1 MRHTPIIGLLTVSFL
16 APLAP
21 LAPLAAQ
28 EHAPHGTERL
38 GRVVF
43 PVSCNA
49 EAQRRF
55 ERAMALLHSFWW
67 EEGERAFQ
75 GVAGADSTCAMA
87 YWGLAL
93 VRWRNPIAGGPG
105 AADLLAGQDAARRA
119 ATLGGHTSRERDFI
133 EAVGALYGDTGTVP
147 NIARLRRYTGAME
160 RVYSRNAADPEAGI
174 FFAIALT
181 ASAPAGDTT
190 FAQQRRAAA
199 ILNPL
204 FREHPDHPGLAHYL
218 IHAND
223 TPQLAELG
231 LEAARRYTEIAP
243 TAPHAQ
249 HMPSHIFVRLG
260 LWDETV
266 RSNRASYRAV
276 AAAGGGG
283 GAGRALSADQLHA
296 MDYMVYAYLQTGQ
309 DTAAAAVVAEA
320 QADTAGSPA
329 QALVAA
335 YNRNAMMARWA
346 LERGR
351 WAEAAR
357 LPVRPSPGT
366 PAAEMVIRFAR
377 GVGAVRAGDTALAR
391 AEIAALAAIEAELV
405 RRGDPYW
412 PRVTRIKQQAIAAWL
427 AFAAGDTAGALQ
439 AARLAADSEDVVG
452 KHAVTPGEVVPAR
465 ELEADLQLALG
476 HAALARWA
484 YEHVLALEP
493 HRARSVFGAARA
505 AHLAGDRATAL
516 ARYQEYLL
524 LMGPADGDRAE
535 IVAAR
540 AYVGPGSR

>member
-1 MRHTPIIGLLTVSFL
+1 MRRSTMIGLFAVSFL
-16 APLAP
+16 AP
-21 LAPLAAQ
+21 PLAAQ
-28 EHAPHGTERL
+28 GHAHGGTERL

-67 EEGERAFQ
+67 EAGERAFQ
-75 GVAGADSTCAMA
+75 EVAEADSTCAMA

-105 AADLLAGQDAARRA
+105 AADLAAGQDAARRA
-119 ATLGGHTSRERDFI
+119 ATLGGRTARERDFI

-147 NIARLRRYTGAME
+147 NSARLRGYTGAME
-160 RVYSRNAADPEAGI
+160 RVYTRNPADPEAGI
-174 FFAIALT
+174 FYAIALT

-223 TPQLAELG
+223 TPQLADLG
-231 LEAARRYTEIAP
+231 LEAARRYAEIAP

-276 AAAGGGG
+276 AAAGGG
-283 GAGRALSADQLHA
+283 AGRALTADQLHA
-296 MDYMVYAYLQTGQ
+296 MDYMVYGYLQRGQ
-309 DTAAAAVVAEA
+309 DTAAATVVAEA
-320 QADTAGSPA
+320 QADTAVSPA
-329 QALVAA
+329 QAFVAA
-335 YNRNAMMARWA
+335 YNRNAMVARLA

-357 LPVRPSPGT
+357 LVVRPSPGT
-366 PAAEMVIRFAR
+366 PAAEMVTRFAR
-377 GVGAVRAGDTALAR
+377 GIGAVRSGDTAQAR
-391 AEIAALAAIEAELV
+391 AEIEGLAAIEAELE

-412 PRVTRIKQQAIAAWL
+412 PRVTRVKQRAIAAWL
-427 AFAAGDTAGALQ
+427 ALAAGDTAGALQ
-439 AARLAADSEDVVG
+439 VARLAADSEDIVG
-452 KHAVTPGEVVPAR
+452 KHAVTPGEVMPAR
-465 ELEADLQLALG
+465 ELEADLLQALG
-476 HAALARWA
+476 RFAEARRA

-505 AHLAGDRATAL
+505 AGIAGDPGAAR
-516 ARYQEYLL
+516 ARYLEFLA
-524 LMGPADGDRAE
+524 LMEPAEGDRAE
-535 IVAAR
+535 IAVAR
-540 AYVGPGSR
+540 AYVASGSR

>member
-1 MRHTPIIGLLTVSFL
+1 MRRSSIFGLVA
-16 APLAP
+16 APLI
-21 LAPLAAQ
+21 LCAASAGAQ
-28 EHAPHGTERL
+28 QHAHHGTERL

-43 PVSCNA
+43 PISCSA
-49 EAQRRF
+49 AAQQGF

-75 GVAGADSTCAMA
+75 AVATADSTCAMT

-93 VRWRNPIAGGPG
+93 VRWRNPVAGGPG
-105 AADLLAGQDAARRA
+105 LADLRAGQEAARRA
-119 ATLGGHTSRERDFI
+119 AALGGRTARERDFI
-133 EAVGALYGDTGTVP
+133 AAVGALYGDTGTVP
-147 NIARLRRYTGAME
+147 NSARLRRYTSAME
-160 RVYSRNAADPEAGI
+160 QVYTRNPADPEAGI

-231 LEAARRYTEIAP
+231 LEAARRYAEIAP

-266 RSNRASYRAV
+266 RANQASYRAV
-276 AAAGGGG
+276 ATAGGRGV
-283 GAGRALSADQLHA
+283 RALTADQLHA
-296 MDYMVYAYLQTGQ
+296 MDYMVYAYLQRGQ

-320 QADTAGSPA
+320 QGDTAASPA

-335 YNRNAMMARWA
+335 YNRNAMVARMA

-357 LPVRPSPGT
+357 LSVRPSPGT
-366 PAAEMVIRFAR
+366 PAAEMVTRFAR
-377 GVGAVRAGDTALAR
+377 GVGAVRAGDTVQAR
-391 AEIAALAAIEAELV
+391 GEVAALTAIEAELE

-412 PRVTRIKQQAIAAWL
+412 PRVTRVKRQAISAWL
-427 AFAAGDTAGALQ
+427 ALAAGDTAGALQ
-439 AARLAADSEDVVG
+439 MARVAADSEDVVG

-476 HAALARWA
+476 HAALARRGYA
-484 YEHVLALEP
+484 HVLALEP

-505 AHLAGDRATAL
+505 AAVTGDRAAAL
-516 ARYQEYLL
+516 ARYREFLE
-524 LMGPADGDRAE
+524 LMALADGDRVE
-535 IVAAR
+535 IEVAR
-540 AYVGPGSR
+540 AFVRTASR

>member
-1 MRHTPIIGLLTVSFL
+1 MRRSSILSLVA
-16 APLAP
+16 APVVLCAAP
-21 LAPLAAQ
+21 AAAQ
-28 EHAPHGTERL
+28 EHAHDGAERL

-49 EAQRRF
+49 EARQGF
-55 ERAMALLHSFWW
+55 ERAMTLLHSFWW

-75 GVAGADSTCAMA
+75 AVAAADSTCAMA

-105 AADLLAGQDAARRA
+105 PADLQAGQDAARRA
-119 ATLGGHTSRERDFI
+119 ATLGGRTARERDFI

-160 RVYSRNAADPEAGI
+160 RVYTRNAAEPEAGI
-174 FFAIALT
+174 FYAIALT

-204 FREHPDHPGLAHYL
+204 FRAHPEHPGLAHYL

-223 TPQLAELG
+223 SPQLAELG
-231 LEAARRYTEIAP
+231 LEAARRYAEIAP

-276 AAAGGGG
+276 AAAAGRG
-283 GAGRALSADQLHA
+283 GRALTADQIHA

-309 DTAAAAVVAEA
+309 DTAAAAVVTEA
-320 QADTAGSPA
+320 QADTTASPA
-329 QALVAA
+329 QAFVAA
-335 YNRNAMMARWA
+335 YNRNAMVARWV
-346 LERGR
+346 LERGY

-366 PAAEMVIRFAR
+366 PAAEMVARFAR
-377 GVGAVRAGDTALAR
+377 GIGAVRAGDTAQAR
-391 AEIAALAAIEAELV
+391 AEIAALAAIEAELE

-412 PRVTRIKQQAIAAWL
+412 PRVTRVKQQAITAWFAL
-427 AFAAGDTAGALQ
+427 AAGDTAGALMG
-439 AARLAADSEDVVG
+439 ARLAADSEDVVG

-465 ELEADLQLALG
+465 ELEADLLLWLG
-476 HAALARWA
+476 RAAEARRA

-505 AHLAGDRATAL
+505 AELAGDRAA
-516 ARYQEYLL
+516 AAAGYREYLT
-524 LMGPADGDRAE
+524 MMEKADGGRAE
-535 IVAAR
+535 LAAAR
-540 AYVGPGSR
+540 AFLGQGSR

>member
-1 MRHTPIIGLLTVSFL
+1 MRPSSILGLVAALVVPCV
-16 APLAP
+16 APVP
-21 LAPLAAQ
+21 MVAQ
-28 EHAPHGTERL
+28 DHAHPSAERL
-38 GRVVF
+38 GHVVF

-49 EAQRRF
+49 EARQGF

-75 GVAGADSTCAMA
+75 AVAAADSTCAMA

-105 AADLLAGQDAARRA
+105 AADLQAGQDAARRA
-119 ATLGGHTSRERDFI
+119 AVLGGRTARERDFI
-133 EAVGALYGDTGTVP
+133 EAVGALYGDAGTVP
-147 NIARLRRYTGAME
+147 NIARLRRYTAAME
-160 RVYSRNAADPEAGI
+160 RVHTRNARDPEAGI

-181 ASAPAGDTT
+181 ASAPAGDST

-204 FREHPDHPGLAHYL
+204 FRKHPDHPGLAHYL

-231 LEAARRYTEIAP
+231 LEAARRYAAIAP

-276 AAAGGGG
+276 AAAGGEAKRG
-283 GAGRALSADQLHA
+283 LTADQLHA
-296 MDYMVYAYLQTGQ
+296 MDYMVYAYLQRGQ
-309 DTAAAAVVAEA
+309 DSVAAAVVAEA
-320 QADTAGSPA
+320 QADTGGSPA
-329 QALVAA
+329 QAMVAA
-335 YNRNAMMARWA
+335 YNRNAMVARLA

-351 WAEAAR
+351 WEEAAR
-357 LPVRPSPGT
+357 LSFRPSPGT
-366 PAAEMVIRFAR
+366 PAAEMVTRFAR

-412 PRVTRIKQQAIAAWL
+412 PRVTRVKQHALAAWL
-427 AFAAGDTAGALQ
+427 AVAAGDTAGALQ
-439 AARLAADSEDVVG
+439 VARLAADSEDVVG

-465 ELEADLQLALG
+465 ELEADLLLSLG
-476 HAALARWA
+476 RPTEARRA
-484 YEHVLALEP
+484 YAHVLALEP
-493 HRARSVFGAARA
+493 HRGRSVFGAARA
-505 AHLAGDRATAL
+505 AELAGDRAA
-516 ARYQEYLL
+516 AAVGYREYLK
-524 LMGPADGDRAE
+524 MMETADGDRAE
-535 IVAAR
+535 LAVAR
-540 AYVGPGSR
+540 AFVGQGSH

>member
-1 MRHTPIIGLLTVSFL
+1 MRRFSIIALLAGAGVVS
-16 APLAP
+16 
-21 LAPLAAQ
+21 LAAQ
-28 EHAPHGTERL
+28 EHAHDGTERL

-43 PVSCNA
+43 PVSCKV

-67 EEGERAFQ
+67 EAGERAFQ
-75 GVAGADSTCAMA
+75 GVVEADSTCAMA

-93 VRWRNPIAGGPG
+93 VRWRNPMAGGPG

-119 ATLGGHTSRERDFI
+119 ATLGGRTSRERDFI
-133 EAVGALYGDTGTVP
+133 AAVGALYGDTGTVP
-147 NIARLRRYTGAME
+147 NSARLRRYSSAME
-160 RVYSRNAADPEAGI
+160 RVYARNGADPEAGI
-174 FFAIALT
+174 FFALALT

-204 FREHPDHPGLAHYL
+204 FRQHPDHPGLAHYL

-223 TPQLAELG
+223 SPQLAELG
-231 LEAARRYTEIAP
+231 LEAARRYAAIAP
-243 TAPHAQ
+243 AAPHAQ

-260 LWDETV
+260 LWDETI

-276 AAAGGGG
+276 AAAAGGGG
-283 GAGRALSADQLHA
+283 RALTADQLHA

-320 QADTAGSPA
+320 QADTAASPE

-335 YNRNAMMARWA
+335 YNRNAMVARLA

-357 LPVRPSPGT
+357 LSVRPSPGT
-366 PAAEMVIRFAR
+366 PAAEMVTRFAR
-377 GVGAVRAGDTALAR
+377 GIGAVRVGDTALAR
-391 AEIAALAAIEAELV
+391 AETLALAAIAAELE

-412 PRVTRIKQQAIAAWL
+412 PRVTRVKQQAIAAWL
-427 AFAAGDTAGALQ
+427 TLAAGDTAGALRV
-439 AARLAADSEDVVG
+439 ARSAADSEDVVG
-452 KHAVTPGEVVPAR
+452 KHPITPGEVVPAR
-465 ELEADLQLALG
+465 ELEADLLLG
-476 HAALARWA
+476 LGRAAEAQRA

-493 HRARSVFGAARA
+493 HRARSVFGVARSA
-505 AHLAGDRATAL
+505 ELAGDHGAAAEGYR
-516 ARYQEYLL
+516 EYLR
-524 LMGPADGDRAE
+524 LMDGADGGRAE
-535 IVAAR
+535 QAVAR
-540 AYVGPGSR
+540 AFVGGGSR

>member
-1 MRHTPIIGLLTVSFL
+1 
-16 APLAP
+16 
-21 LAPLAAQ
+21 
-28 EHAPHGTERL
+28 
-38 GRVVF
+38 
-43 PVSCNA
+43 
-49 EAQRRF
+49 
-55 ERAMALLHSFWW
+55 MALLHSFWW

-75 GVAGADSTCAMA
+75 AVAAADSTCAMA
-87 YWGLAL
+87 HWGLAL

-105 AADLLAGQDAARRA
+105 AADLRAGQEAARRA
-119 ATLGGHTSRERDFI
+119 AALGGRTSRERDFI
-133 EAVGALYGDTGTVP
+133 EAVGALYGDTATVP
-147 NIARLRRYTGAME
+147 NSARLRRYTGAME
-160 RVYSRNAADPEAGI
+160 RVYTRNPTDPEAGI

-204 FREHPDHPGLAHYL
+204 FRAHPDHPGLAHYL

-231 LEAARRYTEIAP
+231 LEAARRYAEIAP

-276 AAAGGGG
+276 AAAAG
-283 GAGRALSADQLHA
+283 GARALTADQLHA
-296 MDYMVYAYLQTGQ
+296 MDYMAYAYLQTGQ

-320 QADTAGSPA
+320 QADTAAAPA

-335 YNRNAMMARWA
+335 YNRNAMVARLA

-357 LPVRPSPGT
+357 LSVRPSPGT
-366 PAAEMVIRFAR
+366 PAAEMVTRFAR
-377 GVGAVRAGDTALAR
+377 GVGAVRAGDTAQAR

-412 PRVTRIKQQAIAAWL
+412 PRVTRVKQQALAAWL
-427 AFAAGDTAGALQ
+427 ALAAGDTAGAT
-439 AARLAADSEDVVG
+439 AGARSAADSEDVVG

-465 ELEADLQLALG
+465 ELEADLLLALG
-476 HAALARWA
+476 RAAEARRA

-493 HRARSVFGAARA
+493 HRARSVYGAARA
-505 AHLAGDRATAL
+505 AELAGDRAAALAGYREYVRLMAQADSDRAELAL
-516 ARYQEYLL
+516 ARAFV
-524 LMGPADGDRAE
+524 GRAS
-535 IVAAR
+535 
-540 AYVGPGSR
+540 P

>member
-1 MRHTPIIGLLTVSFL
+1 MRPSSIFGLVI
-16 APLAP
+16 APVVLCVAP
-21 LAPLAAQ
+21 APAQ
-28 EHAPHGTERL
+28 EHAHHGTEQL

-49 EAQRRF
+49 EARQGF
-55 ERAMALLHSFWW
+55 ERAMTLLHSFWW

-75 GVAGADSTCAMA
+75 AVAVADSTCAMA

-105 AADLLAGQDAARRA
+105 AADLQAGQEAARRA
-119 ATLGGHTSRERDFI
+119 AALGGRTARERDFI
-133 EAVGALYGDTGTVP
+133 EATSALYGDTGTVP
-147 NIARLRRYTGAME
+147 NSARLRRYTAAME
-160 RVYSRNAADPEAGI
+160 RVYARNARDPEAGI

-190 FAQQRRAAA
+190 FVQQRRAAA

-204 FREHPDHPGLAHYL
+204 FRKHPDHPGLAHYL

-231 LEAARRYTEIAP
+231 LEAARRYAEIAP

-266 RSNRASYRAV
+266 RSNRAAYRAV
-276 AAAGGGG
+276 AAASGG
-283 GAGRALSADQLHA
+283 RRELTADQLHP
-296 MDYMVYAYLQTGQ
+296 MDYMVYAYLQRGQ

-335 YNRNAMMARWA
+335 YNRNAMVARLA

-357 LPVRPSPGT
+357 LSVRPSPGT
-366 PAAEMVIRFAR
+366 PAAEMVTRFAR

-391 AEIAALAAIEAELV
+391 AEISALAAIEAELV

-412 PRVTRIKQQAIAAWL
+412 PRVTRVKQRALAAWL
-427 AFAAGDTAGALQ
+427 ALAAGDTAGAVMG
-439 AARLAADSEDVVG
+439 ARLAADSEDVVG

-465 ELEADLQLALG
+465 ELEADLLLALG
-476 HAALARWA
+476 RPAEARRA

-493 HRARSVFGAARA
+493 HRGRSVFGAARA
-505 AHLAGDRATAL
+505 AELAGDRAA
-516 ARYQEYLL
+516 AAVGYREYLK
-524 LMGPADGDRAE
+524 LMEKADGDRAE
-535 IVAAR
+535 LAVAR
-540 AYVGPGSR
+540 TFVGQGSR

>member
-1 MRHTPIIGLLTVSFL
+1 MRRSSILGLVV
-16 APLAP
+16 APLA
-21 LAPLAAQ
+21 LCAAPAPAAAQ
-28 EHAPHGTERL
+28 EHAHGTERL

-49 EAQRRF
+49 AARQGF

-75 GVAGADSTCAMA
+75 TVATADSTCAMA

-105 AADLLAGQDAARRA
+105 AADLRAGQEAARRA
-119 ATLGGHTSRERDFI
+119 AALGGPTPRERDFI
-133 EAVGALYGDTGTVP
+133 EAVGELYGDTATVP

-160 RVYSRNAADPEAGI
+160 RVYTRNPTDPEAGI

-204 FREHPDHPGLAHYL
+204 FRQHPDHPGLAHYL
-218 IHAND
+218 IHSND

-231 LEAARRYTEIAP
+231 LEAARRYAEIAP

-276 AAAGGGG
+276 AAAAGGG
-283 GAGRALSADQLHA
+283 RSLTADQLHA
-296 MDYMVYAYLQTGQ
+296 MDYMVYAYLQRGQ

-320 QADTAGSPA
+320 QADTAAAPA

-335 YNRNAMMARWA
+335 YNRNAMVARLA

-357 LPVRPSPGT
+357 LTVRPSPGT
-366 PAAEMVIRFAR
+366 PAAEMVTRFAR
-377 GVGAVRAGDTALAR
+377 GVGAVRAGDTAQAR

-412 PRVTRIKQQAIAAWL
+412 PRVTRVKQQALTAWL
-427 AFAAGDTAGALQ
+427 ALAAGDTAGAT
-439 AARLAADSEDVVG
+439 AGARIAADSEDVVG

-465 ELEADLQLALG
+465 ELEADLLLALG
-476 HAALARWA
+476 RPAEARRA
-484 YEHVLALEP
+484 YEHVLTLEP

-505 AHLAGDRATAL
+505 AELAGDRTAAL
-516 ARYQEYLL
+516 AAYRDFLKLVEQ
-524 LMGPADGDRAE
+524 ADGERPE
-535 IVAAR
+535 FTAAR
-540 AYVGPGSR
+540 AFVAQASR

>member
-1 MRHTPIIGLLTVSFL
+1 MRRSSILSLVTAPVVLCAAPAL
-16 APLAP
+16 AG
-21 LAPLAAQ
+21 AQ
-28 EHAPHGTERL
+28 EHAHHGTERL

-49 EAQRRF
+49 EARQGF

-75 GVAGADSTCAMA
+75 AVAAADSTCAMA

-105 AADLLAGQDAARRA
+105 AADLRAGQEATRRA
-119 ATLGGHTSRERDFI
+119 AALGGRTPRERDFI
-133 EAVGALYGDTGTVP
+133 EAVGALYGDTGAVP
-147 NIARLRRYTGAME
+147 NIVRLRRYTSAME
-160 RVYSRNAADPEAGI
+160 QVYTRNPADPEAGI
-174 FFAIALT
+174 LFAIALA

-231 LEAARRYTEIAP
+231 LEAARRYAEIAP

-266 RSNRASYRAV
+266 RANRASYRAV
-276 AAAGGGG
+276 AAAGGRGE
-283 GAGRALSADQLHA
+283 RALTADQIHA

-309 DTAAAAVVAEA
+309 DTAAAAVVTEV
-320 QADTAGSPA
+320 QADTTASPA
-329 QALVAA
+329 QAFVAA
-335 YNRNAMMARWA
+335 YNRNAMVARLA

-351 WAEAAR
+351 WEEASR
-357 LPVRPSPGT
+357 LFVRPSPAT
-366 PAAEMVIRFAR
+366 PAAEMVTRFAR

-391 AEIAALAAIEAELV
+391 AEMAALALLEAELV

-412 PRVTRIKQQAIAAWL
+412 PRVTRVKQWALTAWL
-427 AFAAGDTAGALQ
+427 ALAAGDTAGAVVG
-439 AARLAADSEDVVG
+439 ARIAADSEDVVG

-465 ELEADLQLALG
+465 ELEADLLLG
-476 HAALARWA
+476 LGRAAEARRA
-484 YEHVLALEP
+484 YEHVLALER

-505 AHLAGDRATAL
+505 AELAGDRAAAVAGYREYVRLMAQADSDRAELAL
-516 ARYQEYLL
+516 ARAFV
-524 LMGPADGDRAE
+524 GRAS
-535 IVAAR
+535 
-540 AYVGPGSR
+540 P

>member
-1 MRHTPIIGLLTVSFL
+1 MRRSTIVCLLTVSFL
-16 APLAP
+16 VP
-21 LAPLAAQ
+21 PLAAQ
-28 EHAPHGTERL
+28 EHAHGGTERL

-55 ERAMALLHSFWW
+55 ERAVALLHSFWW
-67 EEGERAFQ
+67 EESEQAFQ
-75 GVAGADSTCAMA
+75 GVAEADSTCAMA

-93 VRWRNPIAGGPG
+93 VRWRNPVAGGPG
-105 AADLLAGQDAARRA
+105 AADLRAGQDAARRA
-119 ATLGGHTSRERDFI
+119 ATLGGRTARERDFI
-133 EAVGALYGDTGTVP
+133 EAAGTLYGDTGTVP
-147 NIARLRRYTGAME
+147 NSARLRHYAGAME
-160 RVYSRNAADPEAGI
+160 RVYARNAADPEAGI
-174 FFAIALT
+174 FYAIALT

-223 TPQLAELG
+223 TPQLAALG
-231 LEAARRYTEIAP
+231 LEAARRYAEIAP

-260 LWDETV
+260 LWDEAV

-276 AAAGGGG
+276 VAAGD
-283 GAGRALSADQLHA
+283 GAGRALTADQLHA

-320 QADTAGSPA
+320 QADTVASPA

-335 YNRNAMMARWA
+335 YNRNAMVARLA

-351 WAEAAR
+351 WEEAAR
-357 LPVRPSPGT
+357 LSVRPSPGT
-366 PAAEMVIRFAR
+366 PAAEMVTRFAR
-377 GVGAVRAGDTALAR
+377 GIGAVRVGDTALAR
-391 AEIAALAAIEAELV
+391 AELAALAAIEVELG

-427 AFAAGDTAGALQ
+427 TIAAGDTAGALQ
-439 AARLAADSEDVVG
+439 VARLAADSEDVVG

-465 ELEADLQLALG
+465 ELEADLLLALG
-476 HAALARWA
+476 RFAEARRA
-484 YEHVLALEP
+484 YEHVLTLER
-493 HRARSVFGAARA
+493 HRARSVFGSARA
-505 AHLAGDRATAL
+505 ADLAGDRVAAV
-516 ARYQEYLL
+516 AHYREYLE
-524 LMGPADGDRAE
+524 LMAPADGNRSE
-535 IVAAR
+535 IAVAR
-540 AYVGPGSR
+540 AFVGSGSR

>member
-1 MRHTPIIGLLTVSFL
+1 MRRSTIVCLLTVSFL
-16 APLAP
+16 AP
-21 LAPLAAQ
+21 PLAAQ
-28 EHAPHGTERL
+28 EHAHGGTERL

-55 ERAMALLHSFWW
+55 ERAVALLHSFWW
-67 EEGERAFQ
+67 EESEQAFQ
-75 GVAGADSTCAMA
+75 GVAEADSTCAMA

-93 VRWRNPIAGGPG
+93 VRWRNPVAGGPG
-105 AADLLAGQDAARRA
+105 AADLRAGQDAARRA
-119 ATLGGHTSRERDFI
+119 ATLGGRTARERDFI
-133 EAVGALYGDTGTVP
+133 EAAGTLYGDTGTVP
-147 NIARLRRYTGAME
+147 NSARLRHYAGAME
-160 RVYSRNAADPEAGI
+160 RVYARNAADPEAGI
-174 FFAIALT
+174 FYAIALT

-223 TPQLAELG
+223 TPQLAALG
-231 LEAARRYTEIAP
+231 LEAARRYAEIAP

-260 LWDETV
+260 LWDEAV

-276 AAAGGGG
+276 VAAGD
-283 GAGRALSADQLHA
+283 GAGRALTADQLHA

-320 QADTAGSPA
+320 QADTAASPA
-329 QALVAA
+329 QAFVAA
-335 YNRNAMMARWA
+335 YNRNAMVARLA

-357 LPVRPSPGT
+357 LIVWPSPGT
-366 PAAEMVIRFAR
+366 PAAEIVTRFAR
-377 GVGAVRAGDTALAR
+377 GIGAVRVGDTALAR
-391 AEIAALAAIEAELV
+391 AELAALAAIEVELG

-427 AFAAGDTAGALQ
+427 TIAAGDTAGALQ
-439 AARLAADSEDVVG
+439 VARLAADSEDVVG

-465 ELEADLQLALG
+465 ELEADLLLALG
-476 HAALARWA
+476 RFAEARRA
-484 YEHVLALEP
+484 YEHVLTLER
-493 HRARSVFGAARA
+493 HRARSVFGSARA
-505 AHLAGDRATAL
+505 ADLAGDRVAAV
-516 ARYQEYLL
+516 AHYREYLE
-524 LMGPADGDRAE
+524 LMAPADGNRSE
-535 IVAAR
+535 IAVAR
-540 AYVGPGSR
+540 AFVGSGSR